1 MIAGIPPGLDLIDSC
16 GRKRL
21 SNALILKWQLSPRN
35 TSRSHVLFCQHLLEE
50 QISSDLHHEAEENR
64 VGKELQ
70 GNASK

>member
-1 MIAGIPPGLDLIDSC
+1 MIAGIPPSLDLIDAC

-21 SNALILKWQLSPRN
+21 SNAFILKWQLSPRN
-35 TSRSHVLFCQHLLEE
+35 TSRSHDLFCQHLLEE
-50 QISSDLHHEAEENR
+50 QISDFHHEAEENR